1 MKCIICNQGGVAVFY
16 KNYIGYSQGLQFNI
30 NRCSKCKTHFIDTK
44 NIDTSVYDE
53 IYSESD
59 TVGYDRYYKYA
70 QKIKNSKNPLKYLAN
85 QESTYYPLY
94 KFLSKLPIN
103 TKLDILE
110 IGSGYGYTT
119 FGIAQ
124 SGHNIIG
131 VDISQN
137 AVDFATKQF
146 GNYYMCS
153 KVEDLKLNQK
163 FDLIV
168 ANELFEHLADPN
180 KFIDVLKPLLKTN
193 GKILITTPNKNFA
206 DTVNFNA
213 VWQSDLPPVHT
224 FWLTEKGAELIAK
237 NHKMNLELFDYAN
250 YIEPK
255 ENALIEYRAINREYF
270 PTTALL
276 HGKKSRPSIKLV
288 IFENIKKIASL
299 YPFRIISSWY
309 TTKILKFNKNKVLA
323 FYLSLK

>member
-1 MKCIICNQGGVAVFY
+1 
-16 KNYIGYSQGLQFNI
+16 
-30 NRCSKCKTHFIDTK
+30 
-44 NIDTSVYDE
+44 VYDE

-59 TVGYDRYYKYA
+59 TVGYDRYFKYA
-70 QKIKNSKNPLKYLAN
+70 QKIKNSKNPLKYLAD
-85 QESTYYPLY
+85 QESTYYPLN
-94 KFLSKLPIN
+94 KFLTSLPET
-103 TKLDILE
+103 TKLDILA

-119 FGIAQ
+119 FGIAKT
-124 SGHNIIG
+124 GHNILG

-137 AVDFATKQF
+137 AVDFATQQF
-146 GNYYMCS
+146 GNYFKCS
-153 KVEDLKLNQK
+153 KVENLKLTQK

-180 KFIDVLKPLLKTN
+180 KFIETLKPLLKKN

-206 DTVNFNA
+206 DTINPKA

-224 FWLTEKGAELIAK
+224 FWLTEKGAELIAE
-237 NHKMNLELFDYAN
+237 NHKMNINFFDFEN

-276 HGKKSRPSIKLV
+276 HGKKTKPSMKLV
-288 IFENIKKIASL
+288 IFENMKKLASL
-299 YPFRIISSWY
+299 FPFRIVSSWY
-309 TTKILKFNKNKVLA
+309 AKKILHFNKNKVLA
-323 FYLSLK
+323 FWLSER